1 MALAEV
7 SGAWR
12 NRLVVKRGFLEF
24 EPRGSWLERRDARI
38 LLAGTLLAVV
48 AVASEPSG
56 ELIGFPFYLVFVVW
70 LALAA
75 SARPREL
82 FRRIAAATPFIAT
95 AALAPWLGGA
105 LGGNAAVEVGPAWSA
120 SILLR
125 AYVAVLLLSI
135 LTIAAGPDRLAG
147 AMRGLRFPAALGG
160 VIILMYRY
168 LFLLADERRRLAQAQ
183 TCRSA
188 GSLTVPRL
196 DFYSKQ
202 LGVLFLRAYDRS
214 ARVHGAMEVRGFEG
228 DFGSVDLPAPGL
240 LDWVFFLAVALA
252 FWAVRLRGW
261 IDAPSLWGVG

>member
-1 MALAEV
+1 
-7 SGAWR
+7 
-12 NRLVVKRGFLEF
+12 VKRGFLDF
-24 EPRGSWLERRDARI
+24 EPRGSWLERRDART
-38 LLAGTLLAVV
+38 LLAGTLSAVL

-56 ELIGFPFYLVFVVW
+56 ELVGFPFYLAFVVG
-70 LALAA
+70 LAWAA
-75 SARPREL
+75 RARPREL

-95 AALAPWLGGA
+95 AALVPWLGVA
-105 LGGNAAVEVGPAWSA
+105 LGGNAAVEVGPGWSA

-147 AMRGLRFPAALGG
+147 AMRGLRFPAALSG

-183 TCRSA
+183 ACRSA
-188 GSLTVPRL
+188 GALTVPRL

-214 ARVHGAMEVRGFEG
+214 ARVQGAMAVRGFQG
-228 DFGSVDLPAPGL
+228 DFGAVALPAPRPM
-240 LDWVFFLAVALA
+240 DWMFLGGVALA
-252 FWAVRLRGW
+252 FWLVRLRGW
-261 IDAPSLWGVG
+261 IDAQPLAGLG